1 MSDWISLLTF
11 ASALGCG
18 LIAGVFF
25 AFSSF
30 VMRALARLPPAQG
43 VAAMQSI
50 NVAVINPIF
59 LTVFLGMAAAC
70 LVLAVSSLLHGQRAG
85 APFLLAGSLCYLIGT
100 MLVTIV
106 FHIPWNNSLAAVEPS
121 SPQAAAEWALYLVR
135 WTFWNHVRGGAA
147 LAAAALLIV
156 ALRKSTC

>member
-1 MSDWISLLTF
+1 MNDWISLLTF

-30 VMRALARLPPAQG
+30 VMRALARLPPARG
-43 VAAMQSI
+43 VAA
-50 NVAVINPIF
+50 
-59 LTVFLGMAAAC
+59 
-70 LVLAVSSLLHGQRAG
+70 
-85 APFLLAGSLCYLIGT
+85 

-106 FHIPWNNSLAAVEPS
+106 FHIPWNNSLAAAEPS